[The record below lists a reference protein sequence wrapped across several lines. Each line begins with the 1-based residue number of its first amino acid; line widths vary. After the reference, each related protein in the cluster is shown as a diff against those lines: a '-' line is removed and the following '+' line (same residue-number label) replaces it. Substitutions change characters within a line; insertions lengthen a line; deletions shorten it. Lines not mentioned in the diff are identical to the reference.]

1 VNFTLVKGACVRLEK
16 FFKITPLVLLCAL
29 FSGQAFAESDDG
41 GLLDFDIN
49 GSNAT
54 ITGFT
59 VGQSTPNLSIPSTV
73 STGGNTY
80 SVTIIGNKA
89 FKSKSLTGTLTIPE
103 SVTSIGSSAFEQNQ
117 LASVLFQGDYYNGDF
132 KSKIFKT
139 NPSLNTINAYT
150 GSTGWSGI
158 SFDNGSNPVPVQL
171 VRPPAIT
178 ITPNAGNLDG
188 SGKLITT
195 EAAGGSNTFTVE
207 LDSAPTADVTVTLSG
222 LDGTEG
228 SLNTTT
234 LTFTAANWNVA
245 QTVTVTGADD
255 TLDDGDISY
264 TLTAT
269 ANNAGGYNGETQTV
283 DVINQ
288 DDDLPPTLSIDDVTV
303 AEGAGT
309 ASFTVTRSGA
319 TGGTTTVDYAT
330 AGGTATSDTDFT
342 AASGT
347 LSFAPGIT
355 TQTITVSITDDL
367 IVEGSEVFTV
377 GLSNIAD
384 ATSGAAAISDSS
396 GAGTITDND
405 VVSPPPPPPPL
416 ITDARPTADAGGD
429 ITITSAADTVS
440 IQLDGSASTYET
452 LVIEKYSWF
461 EVRDNANYFI
471 TSGVSPRITM
481 ENGKIHR
488 LRLQVRDSVDNMDS
502 DYFTVNLNKRG
513 VPEIPQQS
521 LSKIIR
527 TDGTETGSSISIG
540 ASSDGGE
547 TSNTAFTVDD
557 EVTLTAK
564 VYPDS
569 DDVGK
574 EGELYVVMRSTIDG
588 MKIFWALNEDG
599 NWELWNVSLKSL
611 PATKIFASLEEVED
625 VLVYSGTITA
635 GDRLFYVGYSLF
647 TEDGKPVITTSVSPF
662 KITVSE

>member
-29 FSGQAFAESDDG
+29 FSGEAFAESDDG
-41 GLLDFDIN
+41 GLLDFSII
-49 GSNAT
+49 GSDAT

-59 VGQSTPNLSIPSTV
+59 AGTSTITLAIPATV

-80 SVTIIGNKA
+80 SVTIIGNNA

-103 SVTSIGSSAFEQNQ
+103 SVTSIGTSAFEQNQ
-117 LASVLFQGDYYNGDF
+117 LASVLFQGDYYNPDF

-150 GSTGWSGI
+150 GSNGWTLI
-158 SFDNGSNPVPVQL
+158 TFDTGSNPVPVQVPVQL
-171 VRPPAIT
+171 VTPPAPPAPPAPAVSVIT
-178 ITPNAGNLDG
+178 HV
-188 SGKLITT
+188 K
-195 EAAGGSNTFTVE
+195 
-207 LDSAPTADVTVTLSG
+207 
-222 LDGTEG
+222 
-228 SLNTTT
+228 
-234 LTFTAANWNVA
+234 
-245 QTVTVTGADD
+245 
-255 TLDDGDISY
+255 
-264 TLTAT
+264 
-269 ANNAGGYNGETQTV
+269 
-283 DVINQ
+283 
-288 DDDLPPTLSIDDVTV
+288 
-303 AEGAGT
+303 
-309 ASFTVTRSGA
+309 
-319 TGGTTTVDYAT
+319 
-330 AGGTATSDTDFT
+330 
-342 AASGT
+342 
-347 LSFAPGIT
+347 
-355 TQTITVSITDDL
+355 
-367 IVEGSEVFTV
+367 
-377 GLSNIAD
+377 
-384 ATSGAAAISDSS
+384 
-396 GAGTITDND
+396 
-405 VVSPPPPPPPL
+405 
-416 ITDARPTADAGGD
+416 PTADAGGD
-429 ITITSAADTVS
+429 ITITSAADSVS
-440 IQLDGSASTYET
+440 IQLDGSASTYEAV
-452 LVIEKYSWF
+452 VIEKYSWF
-461 EVRDNANYFI
+461 EVRDNTNYFI

-481 ENGKIHR
+481 ENGKTHR
-488 LRLQVRDSVDNMDS
+488 LRLQVRDSVDNTDS

-527 TDGTETGSSISIG
+527 TDGTATASSISVG

-547 TSNTAFTVDD
+547 TTNTTFTVDD

-569 DDVGK
+569 DDVGE
-574 EGELYVVMRSTIDG
+574 EGVLYVVMRRTIDG

>member
-1 VNFTLVKGACVRLEK
+1 CFRA
-16 FFKITPLVLLCAL
+16 
-29 FSGQAFAESDDG
+29 
-41 GLLDFDIN
+41 
-49 GSNAT
+49 
-54 ITGFT
+54 
-59 VGQSTPNLSIPSTV
+59 
-73 STGGNTY
+73 
-80 SVTIIGNKA
+80 
-89 FKSKSLTGTLTIPE
+89 
-103 SVTSIGSSAFEQNQ
+103 NQ
-117 LASVLFQGDYYNGDF
+117 LASVLFQGDYYNRDF
-132 KSKIFKT
+132 KSKIFNT

-150 GSTGWSGI
+150 GSNGWTSI
-158 SFDNGSNPVPVQL
+158 TFDNGSILVPVEL
-171 VRPPAIT
+171 VTPPGIT

-195 EAAGGSNTFTVE
+195 EAAGGSNTFTVV

-255 TLDDGDISY
+255 TLLDGDISYTLTATANNAGGYNGETQTVGVINQDDDSAGITITKTGTTSGASLLTTEAGASSTFTVKLDSAPTADVTVTLSGDATEGTLSTNTLTFTAANWNVAQTVTVTGADDTLDDGDISY

-269 ANNAGGYNGETQTV
+269 ADNAGGYNGETQTV

-367 IVEGSEVFTV
+367 IVEGSEGFTV

-416 ITDARPTADAGGD
+416 ITNARPTADAGGD
-429 ITITSAADTVS
+429 ITIQSCDDFVTVR
-440 IQLDGSASTYET
+440 LDGSASSDKEGA
-452 LVIEKYSWF
+452 IKKYFWF
-461 EVRDNANYFI
+461 EVRDGVNFFI
-471 TSGVSPRITM
+471 T
-481 ENGKIHR
+481 
-488 LRLQVRDSVDNMDS
+488 
-502 DYFTVNLNKRG
+502 
-513 VPEIPQQS
+513 
-521 LSKIIR
+521 
-527 TDGTETGSSISIG
+527 
-540 ASSDGGE
+540 
-547 TSNTAFTVDD
+547 
-557 EVTLTAK
+557 
-564 VYPDS
+564 
-569 DDVGK
+569 
-574 EGELYVVMRSTIDG
+574 
-588 MKIFWALNEDG
+588 
-599 NWELWNVSLKSL
+599 
-611 PATKIFASLEEVED
+611 
-625 VLVYSGTITA
+625 
-635 GDRLFYVGYSLF
+635 
-647 TEDGKPVITTSVSPF
+647 
-662 KITVSE
+662 